1 MGDKNSIGQW
11 LMVSESF
18 SCGPVR
24 ICCFYKSVGAS
35 GWTSHTVYTAPHSC
49 RVDCIGAIDSNLP
62 SLRTFNNN
70 KTFYVAIAAMS
81 LGSEP
86 ESGSFAVA
94 PRQDD
99 VDQALEQA
107 EQLLGISMT
116 PTIQP
121 R

>member
-1 MGDKNSIGQW
+1 
-11 LMVSESF
+11 
-18 SCGPVR
+18 
-24 ICCFYKSVGAS
+24 
-35 GWTSHTVYTAPHSC
+35 
-49 RVDCIGAIDSNLP
+49 
-62 SLRTFNNN
+62 
-70 KTFYVAIAAMS
+70 MS

-116 PTIQP
+116 PTIPP